1 MVLRAQHL
9 DLVLEFKDE
18 AGEPGDF
25 EALFVVGSGQL
36 VLLVLAG
43 LLEVV
48 DLLVEVVDPLV
59 ELVPLIVPI
68 RGLLLLPGEP
78 VAVFFL
84 LLVELL
90 LQLLDVPLVEAEHL
104 LDLEVQGLDFL
115 VFALDLA
122 LEGALF
128 VHDLLVVQVSGL
140 QKLVVGDVS
149 ERGLRSVALDLLVS
163 LGDDGLEL
171 FLDIVVGDREVSQS
185 QLVVSSEVQ
194 PFLDLMGQIF
204 PGFLE
209 QVPQVLHLK
218 RVVGIAVLQLAPQAL
233 QVSLVKLRDLDLGQL
248 DLPLVMLHDILDLM
262 LELVVV
268 LLDLLESL
276 LLVALEIFVDFED
289 ALDLFLLGRDDVLE
303 DGDFVLVVGAEVG
316 LSLEVGLALLGELAV
331 VEPRQLL
338 DPGPIA
344 VVVLL
349 QLIAQVSVLVD
360 QPGDL
365 GLSLLPAPLEPVVAL
380 LDLVLL
386 LLDLVGESLDLR
398 LMQVLELILVLLV
411 LPDEV
416 VLHVL
421 VLRLDEVQLMRL
433 LLL

>member
-1 MVLRAQHL
+1 M
-9 DLVLEFKDE
+9 
-18 AGEPGDF
+18 
-25 EALFVVGSGQL
+25 
-36 VLLVLAG
+36 
-43 LLEVV
+43 
-48 DLLVEVVDPLV
+48 
-59 ELVPLIVPI
+59 
-68 RGLLLLPGEP
+68 
-78 VAVFFL
+78 
-84 LLVELL
+84 
-90 LQLLDVPLVEAEHL
+90 
-104 LDLEVQGLDFL
+104 
-115 VFALDLA
+115 
-122 LEGALF
+122 
-128 VHDLLVVQVSGL
+128 
-140 QKLVVGDVS
+140 
-149 ERGLRSVALDLLVS
+149 
-163 LGDDGLEL
+163 
-171 FLDIVVGDREVSQS
+171 
-185 QLVVSSEVQ
+185 
-194 PFLDLMGQIF
+194 
-204 PGFLE
+204 
-209 QVPQVLHLK
+209 
-218 RVVGIAVLQLAPQAL
+218 VGIAVLQLAPQAL

-268 LLDLLESL
+268 LLDLLKPL

-344 VVVLL
+344 VAVLP
-349 QLIAQVSVLVD
+349 QRIAQVSGLVD

-365 GLSLLPAPLEPVVAL
+365 GLSLLAAPLEPVVAL

-386 LLDLVGESLDLR
+386 LLDLIGESLDLR